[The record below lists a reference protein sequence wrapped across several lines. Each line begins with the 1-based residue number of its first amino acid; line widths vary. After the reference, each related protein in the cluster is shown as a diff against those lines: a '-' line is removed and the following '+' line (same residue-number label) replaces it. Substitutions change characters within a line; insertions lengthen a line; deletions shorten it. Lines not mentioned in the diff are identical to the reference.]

1 MLYQCVKE
9 GSIMIQQ
16 VIETKL
22 QDAFQPNYLQVVNE
36 SYMHNVAP
44 GSESHFKVV
53 IVTSSFEG
61 QRLIMR
67 HRQVNQTLSEELSN
81 HIHALAIHTYTPQE
95 WDELKKKAPDS
106 PMCLGG

>member
-1 MLYQCVKE
+1 
-9 GSIMIQQ
+9 MIQE
-16 VIETKL
+16 VIESKL
-22 QDAFQPNYLQVVNE
+22 RETFQPEFLNVDNE

-53 IVTSSFEG
+53 IVTELFEE

-67 HRQVNQTLSEELSN
+67 HRQVNQALADELRN
-81 HIHALAIHTYTPQE
+81 HIHALAIHTYTPKE
-95 WDELKKKAPDS
+95 WEELQKQAPDS

>member
-1 MLYQCVKE
+1 
-9 GSIMIQQ
+9 MIQQ

-22 QDAFQPNYLQVVNE
+22 QDTFQPHHLQVVNE

-67 HRQVNQTLSEELSN
+67 HRQVNQTLSDELDN

-95 WDELKKKAPDS
+95 WDELQKKAPDS

>member
-1 MLYQCVKE
+1 
-9 GSIMIQQ
+9 MIQQ

-22 QDAFQPNYLQVVNE
+22 QDTFQPNYLQVVNE

-81 HIHALAIHTYTPQE
+81 HIHALAIHTYTP
-95 WDELKKKAPDS
+95 KS
-106 PMCLGG
+106 GMS

>member
-1 MLYQCVKE
+1 
-9 GSIMIQQ
+9 MIQE
-16 VIETKL
+16 VIESKL
-22 QDAFQPNYLQVVNE
+22 NETFEPDFLNVVNE

-53 IVTSSFEG
+53 VVTERFEG

-67 HRQVNQTLSEELSN
+67 HRQVNQALADELAH
-81 HIHALAIHTYTPQE
+81 HIHALAIHTYTPGE
-95 WDELKKKAPDS
+95 WDELQKQAPDS